1 MVKRLE
7 LNIPPITADRPIG
20 PDQLAEHNYKLG
32 RRSVVEELKG
42 ILIAPV
48 PEES

>member
-7 LNIPPITADRPIG
+7 LNIPPIAATGPIG
-20 PDQLAEHNYKLG
+20 PEQLAEHNYRLG

-42 ILIAPV
+42 IITAPV